1 MKLTVLSIIKSKPS
15 WVTEQFSTYSSRLNK
30 SIQLNWKGLEPVKD
44 GKASEKDQIR
54 GNGKKLLASIP
65 DNSFVIALDQ
75 KGDNWNTQKLKN
87 NFEDWISINKEII
100 FLVGGQEGLSKDCLN
115 RSNLIWSLSNL
126 TLPHSFVP
134 LIVAEQ
140 IFRAWSMTQ
149 NHPYHR

>member
-87 NFEDWISINKEII
+87 VIEN
-100 FLVGGQEGLSKDCLN
+100 
-115 RSNLIWSLSNL
+115 NLIDLL
-126 TLPHSFVP
+126 TDIIYLELNKYITNKFNTT
-134 LIVAEQ
+134 E
-140 IFRAWSMTQ
+140 
-149 NHPYHR
+149 